1 VADGLDLPGVLRE
14 RLKDISRR
22 PLPTDSFG
30 RAIAAA
36 IAPEPRD
43 RCWKLVSLAASL
55 RAGGDREL
63 ALAILDATVALGAP
77 ADVRHAA
84 YTTAIAIHTDLGN
97 LETAEKLARQE
108 LADEV
113 DEYLLRTLARLY
125 WELYDETGLEEYRS
139 AWRRFSDAVD
149 AAAA

>member
-1 VADGLDLPGVLRE
+1 VADRFDLAGVLLE
-14 RLKDISRR
+14 RLKEVSRR
-22 PLPTDSFG
+22 PTPSDAFG
-30 RAIAAA
+30 RAVAAA
-36 IAPEPRD
+36 IAAEPRD

-55 RAGGDREL
+55 RAEGDREL
-63 ALAILDATVALGAP
+63 ALSILDSAIALGAP

-97 LETAEKLARQE
+97 LATAEKLARQE
-108 LADEV
+108 LAAEV

-125 WELYDETGLEEYRS
+125 WELYEETRLEEYRV